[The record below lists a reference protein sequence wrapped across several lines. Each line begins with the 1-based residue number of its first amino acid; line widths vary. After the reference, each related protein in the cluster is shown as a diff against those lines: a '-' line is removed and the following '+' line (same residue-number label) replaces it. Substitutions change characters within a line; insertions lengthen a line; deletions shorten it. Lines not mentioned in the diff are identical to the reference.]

1 MAEGGMSGFQPAFLM
16 NGNNEGWGNGWGA
29 LVGGAVGGAVGSA
42 WNGNRWNNGGYAPV
56 VPVNTC
62 GSGCHGHGYHD
73 DIFIMD
79 AVSNLR
85 NEVGSVGRDQL
96 MQTAALQSTNCQ
108 GFSGAV
114 AATERV
120 GAQLAQGQ
128 SRTEAA
134 VYTASLQG
142 QIQGKDNLIWSLNA
156 SHNAEMQGMRNNFE
170 TVSAI
175 KDCCCTTQRS
185 IDSVIRAV
193 ENQGCDT
200 RAAIKEC
207 CCTLEKQIHAEG
219 EASRALMQSI
229 ERDKMQTKIFDLKAE
244 NSLLRNQQFNGA
256 MAAGYAQQ
264 GRQDMQSMMAAIIAE
279 IRNQGGTGT
288 GTATPANGA
297 AQG

>member
-56 VPVNTC
+56 VPVNNC
-62 GSGCHGHGYHD
+62 GGGCHGHGYHD

-85 NEVGSVGRDQL
+85 NEVGSVGRDNL
-96 MQTAALQSTNCQ
+96 MQTAALQNANCQ

-142 QIQGKDNLIWSLNA
+142 QIQGKDNLIWNLNA

-207 CCTLEKQIHAEG
+207 CCTLEKQMHEEG
-219 EASRALMQSI
+219 EKTRALTAALDR
-229 ERDKMQTKIFDLKAE
+229 ER
-244 NSLLRNQQFNGA
+244 LLRESAAKDAKIAQLEAQAFNGA

-264 GRQDMQSMMAAIIAE
+264 GRQDMQSMMAAIISE
-279 IRNQGGTGT
+279 IRNQGGT

>member
-56 VPVNTC
+56 VPVNT
-62 GSGCHGHGYHD
+62 GGGCHSHGCHD

-85 NEVGSVGRDQL
+85 NEVGSVGRDNL
-96 MQTAALQSTNCQ
+96 MQTAALQSANCQ
-108 GFSGAV
+108 GFGGVNSSV
-114 AATERV
+114 ERV

-142 QIQGKDNLIWSLNA
+142 QIQGKDNLIWNLNA
-156 SHNAEMQGMRNNFE
+156 SHNAEVQGMRNNFE

-175 KDCCCTTQRS
+175 KDCCCTTQRA
-185 IDSVIRAV
+185 IDGVVRAV

-200 RAAIKEC
+200 RAAIKDC

-219 EASRALMQSI
+219 EATRALMQSI

-244 NSLLRNQQFNGA
+244 NSLLRNQQFNGV

-264 GRQDMQSMMAAIIAE
+264 GRQDMQTMLNTLLTE
-279 IRNQGGTGT
+279 IRAQG
-288 GTATPANGA
+288 ATPAAGGA

>member
-62 GSGCHGHGYHD
+62 GGGCHGHGYHD

-85 NEVGSVGRDQL
+85 NEVGSVGRDNL
-96 MQTAALQSTNCQ
+96 MQTAALQNANCQ

-142 QIQGKDNLIWSLNA
+142 QIQGKDNLIWNLNA

-170 TVSAI
+170 TVTAI

-207 CCTLEKQIHAEG
+207 CCTLEKQMHEEG
-219 EASRALMQSI
+219 EKTRALTAALDR
-229 ERDKMQTKIFDLKAE
+229 ER
-244 NSLLRNQQFNGA
+244 LLRESAAKDAKIAQLEAQAFNGA

-264 GRQDMQSMMAAIIAE
+264 GRQDMQSMMAAIISE
-279 IRNQGGTGT
+279 IRNQGGT

>member
-56 VPVNTC
+56 VPVNNC
-62 GSGCHGHGYHD
+62 GGGCHGHGYHD

-96 MQTAALQSTNCQ
+96 MQTAALQNANCQ

-142 QIQGKDNLIWSLNA
+142 QIQGKDNLIWNLNA

-200 RAAIKEC
+200 RAAIKDC
-207 CCTLEKQIHAEG
+207 CCTLEKQMHEEG
-219 EASRALMQSI
+219 EKTRALTAALDR
-229 ERDKMQTKIFDLKAE
+229 ER
-244 NSLLRNQQFNGA
+244 LLRESAAKDAKIAQLEAQAFNGA

-264 GRQDMQSMMAAIIAE
+264 GRQDMQSMMAAIISE
-279 IRNQGGTGT
+279 IRNQGGT

>member
-85 NEVGSVGRDQL
+85 NEVGSVGRDNL
-96 MQTAALQSTNCQ
+96 MQTAALQNANCQ

-142 QIQGKDNLIWSLNA
+142 QIQGKDNLIWNLNA
-156 SHNAEMQGMRNNFE
+156 SHNAEMQGMRNNFD
-170 TVSAI
+170 TVTAI

-207 CCTLEKQIHAEG
+207 CCTLEKQMHEEG
-219 EASRALMQSI
+219 EKTRALTAALDR
-229 ERDKMQTKIFDLKAE
+229 ER
-244 NSLLRNQQFNGA
+244 LLRESAAKDAKIAQLEAQAFNGA

-264 GRQDMQSMMAAIIAE
+264 GRQDMQSMMAAIISE
-279 IRNQGGTGT
+279 IRNQGGT